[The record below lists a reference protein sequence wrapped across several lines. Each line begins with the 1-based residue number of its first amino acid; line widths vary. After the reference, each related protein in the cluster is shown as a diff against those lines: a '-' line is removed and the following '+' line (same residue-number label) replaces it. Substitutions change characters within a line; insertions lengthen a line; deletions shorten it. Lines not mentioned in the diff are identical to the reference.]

1 MKKSRNYREYINA
14 HLALDLIWLSLTI
27 LLLVVTLHYQWQLY
41 HQQKKKLMQLS
52 ANQIELRFAAVIDS
66 FLHEVYSL
74 PLYGRELKTCEG
86 DLLPILQSV
95 SKKNPAILG
104 AVLSDNSN
112 KIICSTIQ
120 TGYPL
125 PPPSEQN
132 PTLYGPMA
140 IGSKDKSVFLLEQ
153 QLGQYYLG
161 VYILENVFLDIL
173 KSSLTQDQLIALYK
187 IKQHENALIV
197 GDSNLVVSLGNIYS
211 TESVNSP
218 IKNLNNYGISIKT
231 LPLRPNASFFYH
243 ELPFIL
249 GISLLS
255 CILYL
260 KFRSILNNR
269 FSLHYALVNA
279 LKRNHFQPVYQ
290 PVKDQA
296 GNRYCG
302 AEVLLRWQTDANEI
316 IMPDVFV
323 ADAEESGLI
332 VPITLQ
338 LIEKSFVECSD
349 LLKKYPN
356 FHLAFNLS
364 AGHFV
369 DRDFFNQ
376 FYELCAAYKIPARQL
391 MLELTERQL
400 LDQDDPKLVQKMN
413 DLRLRGYSLA
423 IDDFGTGH
431 ASIKYLQHFPFN
443 YLKID
448 KIFVQAIGTGAITE
462 TLNHAIIHMARCLEL
477 NIIAEGVETAEQLHF
492 LTTRNVNF
500 VQGWFF
506 AKAMGYEQLTRIVEE
521 DLG

>member
-1 MKKSRNYREYINA
+1 MKSSNYRERINA

-27 LLLVVTLHYQWQLY
+27 LLLVFTLHHQWNSY
-41 HQQKKKLMQLS
+41 HLQKKKLLQLS
-52 ANQIELRFAAVIDS
+52 ANQIELRFGAAIDS
-66 FLHEVYSL
+66 FLHEVYAL
-74 PLYGRELKTCEG
+74 PLYGRELKACKH

-104 AVLSDNSN
+104 AVLSDATN
-112 KIICSTIQ
+112 KVICSTIK
-120 TGYPL
+120 TDYSL

-132 PTLYGPMA
+132 PTLYGPMT
-140 IGSKDKSVFLLEQ
+140 IGENDQSVFLLQQ

-173 KSSLTQDQLIALYK
+173 KSSLTRDQLIALYK

-211 TESVNSP
+211 AETVNSP

-231 LPLRPNASFFYH
+231 MPLRPNASFFYH

-255 CILYL
+255 FFLYL
-260 KFRSILNNR
+260 KFRSMLNNR
-269 FSLHYALVNA
+269 FSLHYALTNA
-279 LKRNHFQPVYQ
+279 LRRNHFQPVYQ
-290 PVKDQA
+290 PVKDHA

-302 AEVLLRWQTDANEI
+302 AEVLLRWKTDANEI
-316 IMPDVFV
+316 IMPDAFIS
-323 ADAEESGLI
+323 DAEESGLI

-338 LIEKSFVECSD
+338 LIEKCFEQCSD
-349 LLKKYPN
+349 LLKRQPN

-364 AGHFV
+364 ASHFV

-376 FYELCAAYKIPARQL
+376 FYELCAFYKIPAQQL

-462 TLNHAIIHMARCLEL
+462 TLNHAIIHMAKCLEL
-477 NIIAEGVETAEQLHF
+477 NIIAEGVETAEQLSF
-492 LTTRNVNF
+492 LTSRSVNF
-500 VQGWFF
+500 VQGWYF
-506 AKAMGYEQLTRIVEE
+506 AKAMSYEQLTRIVEE
-521 DLG
+521 ESL